1 LLDGCRGGALP
12 NPKSETRNPKEIRK
26 PKREV
31 AGAIAAGGATGGESL
46 WFGGSELRMGRF
58 RKAQVGWFVVWIP
71 AFFQDSALGRRL
83 FTPTRWRADKAAQP
97 GTANQSCFG

>member
-1 LLDGCRGGALP
+1 MGA
-12 NPKSETRNPKEIRK
+12 EEARCQIRNPKEIRK
-26 PKREV
+26 PKREI
-31 AGAIAAGGATGGESL
+31 AGAIAAEGPTSREML
-46 WFGGSELRMGRF
+46 WFGGFELRMGRF

-71 AFFQDSALGRRL
+71 AFFQDSALGRRV